1 MFRAL
6 LLMML
11 FAAGTA
17 LSGCA
22 TPPAE
27 TPTARELY
35 EEGTELHARADY
47 AGAADKFEDLISTY
61 PTSPYSQQAM
71 LDLAYSYH
79 RRGRHEEAADTA
91 DRFLDQFP
99 DNRHAPYALYL
110 KGLAYFREDRG
121 VLDFIG
127 RQDPSARDPRE
138 MRFAFETFSQ
148 LLEEHPDSRYAA
160 DAAKRMRYLINAL
173 ARHDMLVGRYYFR
186 RGAYLAA
193 IGRAREVMRIYPDSL
208 AVEDA
213 LALLRDSYE
222 KLGATEARADALRLL
237 ELNYPDSEALA
248 GRRPTPL
255 LPELKLPTL
264 PGLPELPAL
273 PQIEAP
279 GILVPDFLGGGD
291 DDEEEEEDAEKAEA
305 EEASEQDSDS

>member
-1 MFRAL
+1 MFFWGAAL
-6 LLMML
+6 
-11 FAAGTA
+11 A
-17 LSGCA
+17 SGCA

-35 EEGTELHARADY
+35 EEGTQLHARADY

-61 PTSPYSQQAM
+61 PNSPYSQQAM
-71 LDLAYSYH
+71 LDLAYSNY
-79 RRGRHEEAADTA
+79 RRGQHEEAADTA

-99 DNRHAPYALYL
+99 DNRHVPYALYL
-110 KGLAYFREDRG
+110 KGRAYFREDRG

-148 LLEEHPDSRYAA
+148 LVEEHPESRYAA
-160 DAAKRMRYLINAL
+160 DAARRRRYLINSL
-173 ARHDMLVGRYYFR
+173 ARHDVLVGRYYFR

-213 LALLRDSYE
+213 LALLRDSYAAI
-222 KLGATEARADALRLL
+222 GAEEVSADALRLL
-237 ELNYPDSEALA
+237 ELNYPESDALA
-248 GRRPTPL
+248 GRKPTPL
-255 LPELKLPTL
+255 LPEVKLPTL

-291 DDEEEEEDAEKAEA
+291 EEEEEDET
-305 EEASEQDSDS
+305 EEDSGE